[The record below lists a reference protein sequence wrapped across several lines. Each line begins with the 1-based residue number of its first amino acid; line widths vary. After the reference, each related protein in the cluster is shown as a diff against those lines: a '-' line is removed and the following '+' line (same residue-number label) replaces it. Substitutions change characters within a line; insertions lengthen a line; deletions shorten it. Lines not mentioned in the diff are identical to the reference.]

1 MEQPELEVAGCQI
14 EFVNGDG
21 SYIVTVIYRVR
32 ATDTQPE
39 HTWPS
44 TDKFTFS
51 TGAKLKK
58 FISKTLLG
66 AELVEP
72 SGETLE
78 GESEEVV
85 EEVAG

>member
-1 MEQPELEVAGCQI
+1 MEIPELEVAGCQI

-21 SYIVTVIYRVR
+21 SYIVAVVYRTASGQPWPV
-32 ATDTQPE
+32 TDR
-39 HTWPS
+39 
-44 TDKFTFS
+44 FTFS
-51 TGAKLKK
+51 TSAKLKK

-78 GESEEVV
+78 GEAEEVV
-85 EEVAG
+85 EEVAE